1 MKILYAAATIAM
13 SNMAQLAKSNPRDG
27 KIRTETAIDMAAP
40 KENGT
45 LIQRIKV
52 PAKLTR

>member
-1 MKILYAAATIAM
+1 
-13 SNMAQLAKSNPRDG
+13 MAQLAKSNPRDG